1 MSRTPMKLILTQ
13 EVGDLGAP
21 GDVVDVASGYGRNYL
36 IPRGFAMPWTR
47 GAEKQIELIKRARS
61 AREIRGAEDAK
72 LIADELEGL
81 HVRMRRRAGGNGR
94 LFGSV
99 GPADIAAAVLEA
111 GGPVLDR
118 RRIEVRDPIK
128 THRLAPGPRPAASRG
143 HRLGRHRYRG
153 QLGPRLPGQESSPAG
168 PGGQPGL
175 SYPEASRASSGS
187 ISLTIDQTAATR
199 ASRSAASVFWRSA
212 SSRSMASATR
222 RSAPPSIEHTIES

>member
-13 EVGDLGAP
+13 EVGGLGAP

-36 IPRGFAMPWTR
+36 IPRGFAMLWTR

-61 AREIRGAEDAK
+61 AREVRGVEDAK
-72 LIADELEGL
+72 VIANGLEEL

-99 GPADIAAAVLEA
+99 GPADIAEAVREA

-128 THRLAPGPRPAASRG
+128 TLGSHQVRVRLHPEVTAWIDIDIVAS
-143 HRLGRHRYRG
+143 
-153 QLGPRLPGQESSPAG
+153 
-168 PGGQPGL
+168 
-175 SYPEASRASSGS
+175 
-187 ISLTIDQTAATR
+187 
-199 ASRSAASVFWRSA
+199 
-212 SSRSMASATR
+212 
-222 RSAPPSIEHTIES
+222 

>member
-13 EVGDLGAP
+13 EVGGLGAP

-36 IPRGFAMPWTR
+36 IPRGFAMLWTR

-61 AREIRGAEDAK
+61 AREIRGVEDAK
-72 LIADELEGL
+72 VIAGELEEL

-99 GPADIAAAVLEA
+99 GAADIAAAVREA

-128 THRLAPGPRPAASRG
+128 TIGSHQVRVRLHPEVTAWVDIDIVAS
-143 HRLGRHRYRG
+143 
-153 QLGPRLPGQESSPAG
+153 
-168 PGGQPGL
+168 
-175 SYPEASRASSGS
+175 
-187 ISLTIDQTAATR
+187 
-199 ASRSAASVFWRSA
+199 
-212 SSRSMASATR
+212 
-222 RSAPPSIEHTIES
+222 

>member
-13 EVGDLGAP
+13 EVGGLGAP

-36 IPRGFAMPWTR
+36 IPRGFAMLWTR

-61 AREIRGAEDAK
+61 AREIRGVEDAK
-72 LIADELEGL
+72 VIAGELEEL

-99 GPADIAAAVLEA
+99 GPADIAEAVREA

-128 THRLAPGPRPAASRG
+128 TIGSHQVRVRLHPEVTAWVDIDIVAS
-143 HRLGRHRYRG
+143 
-153 QLGPRLPGQESSPAG
+153 
-168 PGGQPGL
+168 
-175 SYPEASRASSGS
+175 
-187 ISLTIDQTAATR
+187 
-199 ASRSAASVFWRSA
+199 
-212 SSRSMASATR
+212 
-222 RSAPPSIEHTIES
+222 

>member
-13 EVGDLGAP
+13 EVGGLGAP

-36 IPRGFAMPWTR
+36 IPRGFAMLWTR

-61 AREIRGAEDAK
+61 AREIRGAQDAK
-72 LIADELEGL
+72 VIAGELEEL

-99 GPADIAAAVLEA
+99 GPADIAEAVREA

-128 THRLAPGPRPAASRG
+128 TLGSHQVRVRLHPEVTAWVDIDIVAS
-143 HRLGRHRYRG
+143 
-153 QLGPRLPGQESSPAG
+153 
-168 PGGQPGL
+168 
-175 SYPEASRASSGS
+175 
-187 ISLTIDQTAATR
+187 
-199 ASRSAASVFWRSA
+199 
-212 SSRSMASATR
+212 
-222 RSAPPSIEHTIES
+222 